1 MDYEDYS
8 APCVGSTQLT
18 TPLVDHMTSF
28 ATLPT
33 FKLPSRE
40 VVNLVTPWM
49 SSLVASAIVYPIDVI
64 KTRRQ
69 VTGMGVMQCVKSGHL
84 YRGLAPNLFTY
95 PTFWAVYF
103 ALEDKTWSLVAS
115 TVGSAVSNPL
125 FVIKNR
131 AQISGR
137 PLTEIALEVAR
148 SPRVAMAGLPITC
161 LNNAKLIIQL
171 PLVGAL
177 EGVGLPIPLAAA
189 SGKIAA
195 SLITYPIDLIRTR
208 QRTGVAHVGSLTDPA
223 AAKKLSVF
231 DIARDIWRSSESTG
245 VHRIG
250 AFYRGFWP
258 YTAMTL
264 PNFVIMM
271 SVMSYIKRW
280 NNSR

>member
-1 MDYEDYS
+1 
-8 APCVGSTQLT
+8 
-18 TPLVDHMTSF
+18 
-28 ATLPT
+28 
-33 FKLPSRE
+33 
-40 VVNLVTPWM
+40 M
-49 SSLVASAIVYPIDVI
+49 SSLVASAVVYPIDVI

-69 VTGMGVMQCVKSGHL
+69 VTGMTVIQCVKSGHL
-84 YRGLAPNLFTY
+84 YRGLSPNLFTY

-103 ALEDKTWSLVAS
+103 ALEDKTYSLVAS

-137 PLTEIALEVAR
+137 PLAEIAREVSM
-148 SPRVAMAGLPITC
+148 SPRIALAGLPITC

-171 PLVGAL
+171 PLVTAL
-177 EGVGLPIPLAAA
+177 AGVGLPMPLAAA

-208 QRTGVAHVGSLTDPA
+208 QRTGVAHIDDIAQGGPA
-223 AAKKLSVF
+223 KKPPVADAAQVEPPKKLSVAH
-231 DIARDIWRSSESTG
+231 IARDIWNTDPAAGIMR
-245 VHRIG
+245 RLG

-271 SVMSYIKRW
+271 SIMSTVKRW
-280 NNSR
+280 NADR